1 MYVAPIE
8 DIVLS
13 HGLGPMFY
21 ADDSQIYLT
30 MGLGNRNIC
39 IGKIEDCIN
48 HIIGWYSNNF
58 LLCNSAKT
66 KVIYFSSK
74 FINSDPIPSINIGAN
89 TIELEPAVCD
99 LGVVLDKHLDMS
111 RQVNNICKS
120 VSLAIH
126 NIGKIRNYLD
136 QSTAEK
142 LVHTFVTSK
151 IDFCNS
157 LLFGLP
163 KKELD
168 KLQRILNAAARITTW
183 TKKYQHISPVLRKLH
198 WLPVTKTIEFKI
210 LTMTY
215 KALNGMAPS
224 YICDLLQVH
233 HPNRNLRSAS
243 RGLSLVVPAYQT
255 QANGARSFSV
265 AAPTL
270 WNSLPVDIKN
280 AQSLSIFKKSLKTF
294 LFN

>member
-1 MYVAPIE
+1 M
-8 DIVLS
+8 L
-13 HGLGPMFY
+13 Y

-30 MGLGNRNIC
+30 MELGNRNIS
-39 IGKIEDCIN
+39 IGKIEVCIN

-74 FINSDPIPSINIGAN
+74 VINSDPIPSINIGAN

-120 VSLAIH
+120 ASQAIH

-142 LVHTFVTSK
+142 LVHAFVTSK
-151 IDFCNS
+151 IYFCNS

-163 KKELD
+163 KKQLD
-168 KLQRILNAAARITTW
+168 KLQRILNAAARITTRT
-183 TKKYQHISPVLRKLH
+183 TKFQHISPVLRKLH
-198 WLPVTKTIEFKI
+198 WLPVTKRIEFKI
-210 LTMTY
+210 LT
-215 KALNGMAPS
+215 
-224 YICDLLQVH
+224 
-233 HPNRNLRSAS
+233 
-243 RGLSLVVPAYQT
+243 
-255 QANGARSFSV
+255 
-265 AAPTL
+265 
-270 WNSLPVDIKN
+270 
-280 AQSLSIFKKSLKTF
+280 IFVMYFFFNF
-294 LFN
+294 LYL